1 MVSRASGPR
10 EKGGYSTPRPTIER
24 LKSSSKRSFAV
35 LLCTADG
42 DITNGNCV
50 GEWVAKTVGK
60 VDALDN
66 QQIAIETSWLGYV
79 ISALP
84 WDVLASRAGGNLILV
99 LLADDE

>member
-42 DITNGNCV
+42 DITNGSCV

-60 VDALDN
+60 VGALDN
-66 QQIAIETSWLGYV
+66 QQNAIETSWMDVMVGLCNQCLALGR
-79 ISALP
+79 SCSQS
-84 WDVLASRAGGNLILV
+84 WR
-99 LLADDE
+99 